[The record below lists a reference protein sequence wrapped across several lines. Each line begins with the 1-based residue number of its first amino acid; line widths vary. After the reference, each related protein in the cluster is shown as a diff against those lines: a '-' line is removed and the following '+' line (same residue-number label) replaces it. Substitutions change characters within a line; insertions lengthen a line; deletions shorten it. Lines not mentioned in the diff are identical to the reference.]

1 MSSEKVTIVATGPI
15 LPGTISTAYAKCG
28 KPTCRCH
35 KGPKFLHGPYY
46 RWTGW
51 INGKPTT
58 KTISEEVARE
68 CQKRIENYKELQKKI
83 DKIVVAAIDQAPWSQ
98 PRKK

>member
-1 MSSEKVTIVATGPI
+1 MSSKRVNIIATGPI
-15 LPGTISTAYAKCG
+15 LPGTISMAYAKCG